1 MASIASVAQAE
12 DESVA
17 TGRTMAPQHPPSTLE
32 CATILGPPLKNS
44 GPAWQ
49 CDWSRNGSLLAVCF
63 GAPNPCV
70 RIWKLCLGS
79 NHDPDTNNNNDSHWG
94 LVATLAGV
102 HERTIR
108 SVAFCPSNST
118 GTTILA
124 CASFDGT
131 VTIWQNFADDSSNS
145 TLLSPGIK
153 AFSTESDNF
162 PRNETKTSEPQQE
175 WECVAQLEGHENE
188 VKCVAWNTAGSLLA
202 TCGRDKSVWVWEC
215 FLSGTV
221 GGANDANGEDEDF
234 ECLAVLQGHE
244 GDVKTVVFAPSHGM
258 WGDGDEI
265 LLSASYDDTIKVW
278 AEDGGDW
285 YCAATLDSAVHTD
298 TIWALALAPG
308 GVRLVSGSADHSLA
322 VWKCYTPS
330 EAAQLFPDETGPVF
344 KCVGKLPDAHDRA
357 VYSIHCAPSRVGH
370 GRIAS
375 AGADNAIH
383 IYAEV
388 LGKSSDQPLFTL
400 DATAQLDQDINCIQ
414 WHPRDGT
421 LLAST
426 GDDGTVRL
434 WNYQIS

>member
-1 MASIASVAQAE
+1 MASLASVAQAM

-17 TGRTMAPQHPPSTLE
+17 TERTMAPQHPPSTLE

-49 CDWSRNGSLLAVCF
+49 CDWSRNGSLLAACF

-70 RIWKLCLGS
+70 RIWKLFPG
-79 NHDPDTNNNNDSHWG
+79 TNNDDDANHKDGHWG

-131 VTIWQNFADDSSNS
+131 VTIWQNFADDSS

-162 PRNETKTSEPQQE
+162 PNNETKSNEPYQE

-215 FLSGTV
+215 FLSETV
-221 GGANDANGEDEDF
+221 GGVNDTNGEDEDF
-234 ECLAVLQGHE
+234 QCLAVLQGHE

-265 LLSASYDDTIKVW
+265 MLSASYDDTIKVW
-278 AEDGGDW
+278 AEDG
-285 YCAATLDSAVHTD
+285 D

-330 EAAQLFPDETGPVF
+330 EVAQLFPENETTGPVF
-344 KCVGKLPDAHDRA
+344 KCVGKLPEAHERA

-388 LGKSSDQPLFTL
+388 SGKSSDQPLFTL
-400 DATAQLDQDINCIQ
+400 DARAELDQDMNCIQ

-421 LLAST
+421 LLASA
-426 GDDGTVRL
+426 GDDGTIRL
-434 WNYQIS
+434 WNYQIA